1 MQMTLKAAGRSGGRV
16 HALELPVNQTVR
28 KLSAALAAGCSIIE
42 GAGTAAGGACRAPW
56 RLRRCRRDRRG
67 SSLWSLARRG
77 RSPSVKM
84 RRPVTPRR
92 AGFVVLISLRR

>member
-1 MQMTLKAAGRSGGRV
+1 MTLKAAGRSGGRV

-42 GAGTAAGGACRAPW
+42 GAGTAAGGACQLLGAFVDAGVTAGVVTLVSGAP
-56 RLRRCRRDRRG
+56 
-67 SSLWSLARRG
+67 G